1 MTRTASFITGSI
13 VVASALALSACGK
26 GAAPEAAAAKA
37 PQQIE
42 IGRENVVEVQS
53 QPITVGPLVSGELKA
68 EREATVRAEIG
79 GSVLQ
84 VFPQE
89 GQSVAAGALLARIEG
104 QPVHDAYASAQSA
117 LRSAEQTSEWAQK
130 EATRIEN
137 LVKGG
142 ALAERDAEVA
152 RNAATQAKAAAD
164 DARSRVASMRKSLDD
179 LTVKAPIAGV
189 VSKRHVNAGDVV
201 SPGGELYT
209 IINPSSMRLEA
220 SVPSEQIA
228 AIQVGGTV
236 TFQVRGYP
244 NERFEGRIERVSPT
258 ADPSTRQ
265 VPIFVTIPN
274 RQRRLVAGP
283 VRRGPHRAR
292 IEDGPGRAADAVNE
306 NGSAPWVLKVQ
317 DGKAQR
323 VDVTVGLRD
332 EQTERLEITRGVAAG
347 DLLLVGAAQGMTPG
361 TPLRV
366 RAQADVVELSG
377 REPPACPSPISPS
390 SGRS

>member
-26 GAAPEAAAAKA
+26 GAAPEAAGSKA
-37 PQQIE
+37 PEQIE

-130 EATRIEN
+130 EAARIEN

-209 IINPSSMRLEA
+209 IIDPSSMRLEA

-258 ADPSTRQ
+258 ADSSTRQ

-274 RQRRLVAGP
+274 RQRRLVAGLFAE
-283 VRRGPHRAR
+283 GR
-292 IEDGPGRAADAVNE
+292 IERESKTAPGRAADGGQRERQHAVGAE
-306 NGSAPWVLKVQ
+306 GAGRQGAARRRHRRPARRADGAP
-317 DGKAQR
+317 
-323 VDVTVGLRD
+323 RD
-332 EQTERLEITRGVAAG
+332 HARRRRRRPAAG
-347 DLLLVGAAQGMTPG
+347 RRGAGHDARHAAAGPG
-361 TPLRV
+361 PG
-366 RAQADVVELSG
+366 DVVELSG
-377 REPPACPSPISPS
+377 REPPPCPSPISPS